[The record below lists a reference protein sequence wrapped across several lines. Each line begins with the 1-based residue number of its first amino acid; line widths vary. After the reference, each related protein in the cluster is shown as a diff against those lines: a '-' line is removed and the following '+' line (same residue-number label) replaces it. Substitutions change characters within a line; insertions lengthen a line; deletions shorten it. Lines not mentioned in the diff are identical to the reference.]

1 MRPTKRD
8 LNLWDSGSLQ
18 KEQRLFVPVPANLLD
33 RYTAP
38 RTHPAEQTLEAC
50 LQSIPSFI
58 TRTPYK
64 LHLPAPALLRRARLR
79 PTRPYP

>member
-1 MRPTKRD
+1 MPPTKRD

-18 KEQRLFVPVPANLLD
+18 KEQRLFVPVPANLPD

-38 RTHPAEQTLEAC
+38 RTHPADETLEAC

-58 TRTPYK
+58 TRPPYK
-64 LHLPAPALLRRARLR
+64 LHLPAPALLH
-79 PTRPYP
+79 PGSFETKRPYP